1 MDQRYRILFTG
12 QLQSGAD
19 VEEVVERLVVTF
31 KIPAAQ
37 ARLLV
42 RDGNRHLIKKDLDEA
57 DAQRY
62 RAVLEKAGMIVQ
74 VESMEPSAKTP
85 TQAPLEGEPAE
96 VTASPKP
103 VRCRACGSTRME
115 DGVCRD
121 CGVVREKY
129 VARQLASSDQS
140 IHQNG
145 LASEGSDP
153 YSTPRADLSP
163 QPREGKMRGPYRVP
177 AGHGWSWIARG
188 FWHFKVNSLAWI
200 LAFLVLLGISIV
212 LSLIPLIGGLAN
224 SLLAAVFIA
233 GLMYGSREQEQG
245 GDFRVEHLVA
255 GFRENL
261 GPLALVGLLYLVG
274 SVLIGIVIL
283 VLLLGSMMPMLDMS
297 PAALEAQDAATLL
310 QMLGP
315 MGMIALLVASLLLI
329 PLLMAFLF
337 APALVML
344 EGLSATEAMKQSFVG
359 CLKNVLPFLVYGLA
373 ALVLLI
379 LAIIP
384 LGLGLL
390 VVWPTLTAAI
400 YVAYRDIYFP

>member
-297 PAALEAQDAATLL
+297 PEKRASVPGLR
-310 QMLGP
+310 LGCSGTAHP
-315 MGMIALLVASLLLI
+315 GHYSPGI
-329 PLLMAFLF
+329 
-337 APALVML
+337 
-344 EGLSATEAMKQSFVG
+344 
-359 CLKNVLPFLVYGLA
+359 GLA
-373 ALVLLI
+373 CGLADPDGGNLRGLPGHLLPVAVI
-379 LAIIP
+379 SVAAQATFHRREAPLEIP
-384 LGLGLL
+384 GQ
-390 VVWPTLTAAI
+390 WPVPAARDKTLF
-400 YVAYRDIYFP
+400 R